1 MLRFITYRL
10 LAMIPSLFVVSLVV
24 FSLIHLVPGDPAQQ
38 YFGVSAKPEALEAM
52 RRQLGLDRP
61 VHEQYIH
68 WLWGLLHGDLGNS
81 LIHRTPIA
89 EMFASRLPVTLELV
103 GLSMLIALILGVS
116 AGVISATRQYSR
128 LDFLISV
135 LGLTGISLPN
145 FWLGTMLALVFSVKL
160 GLLPFGGYIPF
171 TEDPLGNL
179 KAMLMPSL
187 SLGLVSASIIMRM
200 TRSSLIDVSRR
211 DYIRTAR
218 AKGASEE
225 TVVRRHMLKNS
236 LIPVTTVAGME
247 AGYMFGGAFLVEAVF
262 YLPGV
267 PTFALAAVLQRDY
280 PVLQAATLLI
290 AVMFMAIN
298 LGVDVLNAYIDP
310 RQRIAATT
318 MTSRV

>member
-1 MLRFITYRL
+1 MLRFIAYRL

-52 RRQLGLDRP
+52 RHELGLDRP
-61 VHEQYIH
+61 VHEQYLQ
-68 WLWGLLHGDLGNS
+68 WLWGLLHGNLGKS

-89 EMFASRLPVTLELV
+89 ELFASRLPVTLELV
-103 GLSMLIALILGVS
+103 GLAMLIALALGVA

-135 LGLTGISLPN
+135 IGLTGISLPN

-179 KAMLMPSL
+179 KSMLLPSL

-218 AKGASEE
+218 AKGLAEGA
-225 TVVRRHMLKNS
+225 VVRRHMLKNS
-236 LIPVTTVAGME
+236 WIPVTTVAGME

-262 YLPGV
+262 YLPGI

-290 AVMFMAIN
+290 AVMFMIIN
-298 LGVDVLNAYIDP
+298 LGVDILNAYVDP
-310 RQRIAATT
+310 RQRIS
-318 MTSRV
+318 MTRMARQA

>member
-1 MLRFITYRL
+1 
-10 LAMIPSLFVVSLVV
+10 MIPSLLVVSLVV

-52 RRQLGLDRP
+52 RHELGLDKP
-61 VHEQYIH
+61 VHEQYIT
-68 WLWGLLHGDLGNS
+68 WLWGLLHGDLGTS
-81 LIHRTPIA
+81 LIHRTPIT
-89 EMFASRLPVTLELV
+89 EMFASRFPVTLELV
-103 GLSMLIALILGVS
+103 GLSMVIALVLGVS
-116 AGVISATRQYSR
+116 AGAISGTRHYSR
-128 LDFLISV
+128 LDFLISI

-160 GLLPFGGYIPF
+160 GLLPFGGYVPF
-171 TEDPLGNL
+171 SEDPVGNF
-179 KAMLMPSL
+179 KSMLLPSL

-200 TRSSLIDVSRR
+200 TRSSLVDVSRR

-218 AKGASEE
+218 AKGIPEE
-225 TVVRRHMLKNS
+225 MVVRRHMLKNA

-262 YLPGV
+262 YLPGI
-267 PTFALAAVLQRDY
+267 PTFALASVLQRDY

-290 AVMFMAIN
+290 AVMFMVIN

-310 RQRIAATT
+310 RQRIAVTR
-318 MTSRV
+318 MTRLV

>member
-1 MLRFITYRL
+1 
-10 LAMIPSLFVVSLVV
+10 MIPSLFVVSLVV

-38 YFGVSAKPEALEAM
+38 YFGVNAKPEALEAM
-52 RRQLGLDRP
+52 RHELGLDRP
-61 VHEQYIH
+61 VPEQYIR

-81 LIHRTPIA
+81 LIHRTPIT
-89 EMFASRLPVTLELV
+89 ELFASRVPVTLELV
-103 GLSMLIALILGVS
+103 GLSMLIALIVGVS
-116 AGVISATRQYSR
+116 AGMISATRQYSR

-160 GLLPFGGYIPF
+160 GLLPFGGYVPF

-179 KAMLMPSL
+179 KSMLMPSL

-225 TVVRRHMLKNS
+225 TVVRRHMLKNA

-290 AVMFMAIN
+290 AIMFMVIN

-310 RQRIAATT
+310 RQRISVTR
-318 MTSRV
+318 MTSRA

>member
-1 MLRFITYRL
+1 
-10 LAMIPSLFVVSLVV
+10 MIPSLFVVSVVV

-52 RRQLGLDRP
+52 RHELGLDRP
-61 VHEQYIH
+61 VHEQYMH
-68 WLWGLLHGDLGNS
+68 WLWGLLHGDLGTS
-81 LIHRTPIA
+81 LIHRKSIA
-89 EMFASRLPVTLELV
+89 ELFASRLPVTLELV
-103 GLSMLIALILGVS
+103 GLSMVVALAIGVV

-160 GLLPFGGYIPF
+160 GLLPFGGYTPF
-171 TEDPLGNL
+171 TEDPIGNL
-179 KAMLMPSL
+179 KCMLLPAL

-218 AKGASEE
+218 AKGVSEE

-236 LIPVTTVAGME
+236 WIPVTTIAGME

-290 AVMFMAIN
+290 AVMFMLIN
-298 LGVDVLNAYIDP
+298 LGVDILNAYVDP
-310 RQRIAATT
+310 RLRLS
-318 MTSRV
+318 TSRMA

>member
-1 MLRFITYRL
+1 MLRYITYRV
-10 LAMIPSLFVVSLVV
+10 LAMIPSLLIVSIVV

-52 RRQLGLDRP
+52 RRELGLDRP
-61 VHEQYIH
+61 VHEQYLR
-68 WLWGLLHGDLGNS
+68 WLSGLLRGDLGTS
-81 LIHRTPIA
+81 LIHRTPIT

-103 GLSMLIALILGVS
+103 TFAMIIAVILGVG
-116 AGVISATRQYSR
+116 AGLLSGTRQYSR
-128 LDFLISV
+128 LDFAISV

-171 TEDPLGNL
+171 SEDPLGNI
-179 KAMLMPSL
+179 KSMIMPAL

-200 TRSSLIDVSRR
+200 TRSALMDISRR

-218 AKGASEE
+218 AKGLAENA
-225 TVVRRHMLKNS
+225 VVTRHMLKNAV
-236 LIPVTTVAGME
+236 IPVTTVAGME

-267 PTFALAAVLQRDY
+267 PTYALAAVLQRDY

-290 AVMFMAIN
+290 AVAFMSIN
-298 LGVDVLNAYIDP
+298 LFVDVLNAYIDP
-310 RQRIAATT
+310 RQRESMGR
-318 MTSRV
+318 MTRS

>member
-1 MLRFITYRL
+1 MLRFITYRM
-10 LAMIPSLFVVSLVV
+10 LAMIPSLFVVSVVV

-52 RRQLGLDRP
+52 RRELGLDKP
-61 VHEQYIH
+61 VHEQYIT
-68 WLWGLLHGDLGNS
+68 WLWGLLRGDLGSS
-81 LIHRTPIA
+81 LIHRTPIT
-89 EMFASRLPVTLELV
+89 ELFASRLPVTLELV
-103 GLSMLIALILGVS
+103 GLAMVIAVVLGVG
-116 AGVISATRQYSR
+116 AGMISGTRQYSR

-135 LGLTGISLPN
+135 GGLTGISLPN
-145 FWLGTMLALVFSVKL
+145 FWLGTMLALVFAVKL
-160 GLLPFGGYIPF
+160 GWLPFGGYVPF
-171 TEDPLGNL
+171 SEDPVGNL
-179 KAMLMPSL
+179 KSMIMPSL

-200 TRSSLIDVSRR
+200 TRNTLIDVSRR
-211 DYIRTAR
+211 DFVRTAR
-218 AKGASEE
+218 AKGVTEE

-267 PTFALAAVLQRDY
+267 PTFALASVLQRDY

-290 AVMFMAIN
+290 AVMFMLIN

-310 RQRIAATT
+310 RQRIT
-318 MTSRV
+318 MARMTRQV

>member
-1 MLRFITYRL
+1 MVVA
-10 LAMIPSLFVVSLVV
+10 LAIGVV
-24 FSLIHLVPGDPAQQ
+24 
-38 YFGVSAKPEALEAM
+38 
-52 RRQLGLDRP
+52 
-61 VHEQYIH
+61 
-68 WLWGLLHGDLGNS
+68 
-81 LIHRTPIA
+81 
-89 EMFASRLPVTLELV
+89 
-103 GLSMLIALILGVS
+103 

-160 GLLPFGGYIPF
+160 GLLPFGGYTPF
-171 TEDPLGNL
+171 TEDPIGNL
-179 KAMLMPSL
+179 KCMLLPAL

-218 AKGASEE
+218 AKGVSEE

-236 LIPVTTVAGME
+236 WIPVTTIAGME

-290 AVMFMAIN
+290 AVMFMLIN
-298 LGVDVLNAYIDP
+298 LGVDILNAYVDP
-310 RQRIAATT
+310 RLRLS
-318 MTSRV
+318 TSRMA

>member
-1 MLRFITYRL
+1 MLRYITYRI
-10 LAMIPSLFVVSLVV
+10 LAMIPSLLIVSIVV

-52 RRQLGLDRP
+52 RRELGLDRP
-61 VHEQYIH
+61 VHEQYVQ
-68 WLWGLLHGDLGNS
+68 WLWGLLHGDLGTS
-81 LIHRTPIA
+81 LIHRTPIT

-103 GLSMLIALILGVS
+103 AFAMIIAVILGVS
-116 AGVISATRQYSR
+116 AGVISGTRQYSR
-128 LDFLISV
+128 LDFAISV

-160 GLLPFGGYIPF
+160 GLLPFGGYVPF
-171 TEDPLGNL
+171 SEDPIGNI
-179 KAMLMPSL
+179 KSMIMPAL

-200 TRSSLIDVSRR
+200 TRSALMDISRR

-218 AKGASEE
+218 AKGASENA
-225 TVVRRHMLKNS
+225 VVSRHMLKNAV
-236 LIPVTTVAGME
+236 IPITTVAGME

-267 PTFALAAVLQRDY
+267 PTYALAAVLQRDY

-290 AVMFMAIN
+290 AVAFMGIN
-298 LGVDVLNAYIDP
+298 LAVDVLNAYIDP
-310 RQRIAATT
+310 RQRESMARFA
-318 MTSRV
+318 SS